1 MAGKKQKLLFIVN
14 PKSGK
19 GSIKNHLMDIIDI
32 FIKNDRK
39 VTVHI
44 TQREMDA
51 CQVTG
56 KQAKKYDLIVCS
68 GGDGTLDE
76 VITGMMARKPEER
89 CPVGYIPAG
98 STNDF
103 AGSLGLPRNMKEAA
117 GYIMQS
123 QPCACDIG
131 GFNENYFVYI
141 AAFGAFTD
149 VSYQTR
155 QEVKNVLGHL
165 AYVLEGAKR
174 LFNLK
179 SYHMKISTG
188 EEQMEDDFIFGMVTN
203 SRSVGGFKNITGK
216 NVQLDDGVF
225 EVTLI
230 RMPKNPIE
238 LQEILGAIL
247 LQEMD
252 HKLICTRKAS
262 RVVFESEEEIPWTL
276 DGEFGGNHRE
286 VVVRNHKHAISIMAK
301 KDNRSTCWSCRE
313 EQETET
319 LPAEELHVDKEM
331 MAQPGETCTE

>member
-1 MAGKKQKLLFIVN
+1 MGRKKQKILFIVN

-19 GSIKNHLMDIIDI
+19 GLIKNHLLDIIDI
-32 FIKNDRK
+32 FIKDGMK

-44 TQREMDA
+44 TQEKMDA
-51 CQVTG
+51 CRVAC
-56 KQAKKYDLIVCS
+56 KQAGKYDMIVCS

-76 VITGMMARKPEER
+76 VITGMMGVLPEKR
-89 CPVGYIPAG
+89 RPVGYIPAG

-103 AGSLGLPRNMKEAA
+103 AGSLGLPKNMAEAA
-117 GYIMQS
+117 RCITKRR
-123 QPCACDIG
+123 PFACDIG
-131 GFNENYFVYI
+131 EFNENYFVYI

-179 SYHMKISTG
+179 SYHMRICIG
-188 EEQMEDDFIFGMVTN
+188 EEQIEDDFIYGMVTN
-203 SRSVGGFKNITGK
+203 SQSVGGFKNITGK
-216 NVQLDDGVF
+216 NVLLDDGVF

-247 LQEMD
+247 RQEMD
-252 HKLICTRKAS
+252 NKLIYTRKAGS
-262 RVVFESEEEIPWTL
+262 VRFESAEEIPWTL
-276 DGEFGGNHRE
+276 DGEFGGEHRE
-286 VVVRNHKHAISIMAK
+286 VTVRNHMQAISIMAEQSAPAAGEKEAFEGIVK
-301 KDNRSTCWSCRE
+301 K
-313 EQETET
+313 
-319 LPAEELHVDKEM
+319 
-331 MAQPGETCTE
+331 